1 MFLFQK
7 QKPSTKPSHQDN
19 IVQSLSEH
27 IASIEFDTS
36 GNVISANPLFLN
48 AVGYRLEELTGKHHR
63 IFALPQSVNHNN
75 ISSFGPLLLKV
86 SRILI
91 LLCAT
96 KKMVHF

>member
-7 QKPSTKPSHQDN
+7 QNPSTKPSHQNN

-48 AVGYRLEELTGKHHR
+48 AVGYRLEELCSGCSGQLKLATVLEFSQYNRSDSLGVK
-63 IFALPQSVNHNN
+63 P
-75 ISSFGPLLLKV
+75 PLY
-86 SRILI
+86 
-91 LLCAT
+91 
-96 KKMVHF
+96 